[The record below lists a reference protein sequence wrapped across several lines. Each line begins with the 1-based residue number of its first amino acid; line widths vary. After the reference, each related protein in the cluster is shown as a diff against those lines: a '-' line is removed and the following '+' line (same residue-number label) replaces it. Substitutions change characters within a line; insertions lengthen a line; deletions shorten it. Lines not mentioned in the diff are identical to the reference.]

1 MKIELNLEDY
11 LTDEEIK
18 NACEKAIYTN
28 TYNKLAALDIDTVIA
43 NSSYKII
50 WKVLDEKF
58 DKNLEEILCKKCE
71 DVINNLS
78 AFSVFRNKDSFNSK
92 KSVGQEI
99 LDQKVKESEGL
110 IEKKINEII
119 ESYDFNE
126 LKESIGDLVYQCI
139 MDKLSK

>member
-43 NSSYKII
+43 NSSYRII

-71 DVINNLS
+71 DIINNLS
-78 AFSVFRNKDSFNSK
+78 SFSVFRNKDSFNSK

>member
-1 MKIELNLEDY
+1 MKIEFNIEDY
-11 LTDEEIK
+11 VTNEEIK
-18 NACEKAIYTN
+18 NACEEAIYAN
-28 TYNKLAALDIDTVIA
+28 SYNRLALLDIDTVIS

-71 DVINNLS
+71 DIINNLS
-78 AFSVFRNKDSFNSK
+78 AFSVFRDKDSFNSK

>member
-28 TYNKLAALDIDTVIA
+28 TYHKLAALDIDTVIA

-99 LDQKVKESEGL
+99 LDKKIVESESL
-110 IEKKINEII
+110 IERRINEII
-119 ESYDFNE
+119 EKYDFNE
-126 LKESIGDLVYQCI
+126 LNEYIGETIYDCI
-139 MDKLSK
+139 MKKLSK